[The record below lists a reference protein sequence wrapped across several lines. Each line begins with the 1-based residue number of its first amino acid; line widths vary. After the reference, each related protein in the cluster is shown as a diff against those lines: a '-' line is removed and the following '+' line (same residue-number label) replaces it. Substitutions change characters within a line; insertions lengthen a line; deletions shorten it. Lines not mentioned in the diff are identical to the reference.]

1 MIEPLLPSPFTT
13 SSSSS
18 SSSSKGKTNSLP
30 GQRQSPEMGRTT
42 ERKKSISM
50 KKRGLHLNTG
60 NTSNHHSSHNTSESQ
75 TKTSSNPNHNTSRNS
90 SSGGGGVSSSR
101 GTGKSNLPPRPPPP
115 LQQPVW
121 IDPLE
126 RSNAE
131 QQQPP
136 SHLQCGSSED
146 LSFADFSA
154 MEDSMDDCY
163 TNSNNSVND
172 SYHNHN
178 NSYSNDYHHHH
189 NNAFLDGS
197 TPGKSSKS
205 RVNAI
210 DVASVGNA
218 SDTMVVQ
225 ESRHESASLENH
237 HPHHNNS
244 NNNSPQMMVVATR
257 DLHEKA
263 KMAFNAEKY
272 HEALPLF
279 ESILSAQVRRFSST
293 IHPSVGA
300 AMHNVG
306 VRCNNHC
313 QSCLWS
319 FCFHSTQL
327 IDVVSLLFYHCQL

>member
-1 MIEPLLPSPFTT
+1 
-13 SSSSS
+13 
-18 SSSSKGKTNSLP
+18 
-30 GQRQSPEMGRTT
+30 
-42 ERKKSISM
+42 
-50 KKRGLHLNTG
+50 
-60 NTSNHHSSHNTSESQ
+60 
-75 TKTSSNPNHNTSRNS
+75 
-90 SSGGGGVSSSR
+90 
-101 GTGKSNLPPRPPPP
+101 
-115 LQQPVW
+115 
-121 IDPLE
+121 
-126 RSNAE
+126 
-131 QQQPP
+131 
-136 SHLQCGSSED
+136 
-146 LSFADFSA
+146 
-154 MEDSMDDCY
+154 MDDCY

-178 NSYSNDYHHHH
+178 YSYSNNYHHHHHH

-225 ESRHESASLENH
+225 ESRHESATSENYH
-237 HPHHNNS
+237 SHHNNNNS
-244 NNNSPQMMVVATR
+244 SNNSPQMMVVATR

-293 IHPSVGA
+293 MHPSVGA

-306 VRCNNHC
+306 VRCNN
-313 QSCLWS
+313 QFPVF
-319 FCFHSTQL
+319 FCVLYTQL
-327 IDVVSLLFYHCQL
+327 IYDVSLLSYYCKL